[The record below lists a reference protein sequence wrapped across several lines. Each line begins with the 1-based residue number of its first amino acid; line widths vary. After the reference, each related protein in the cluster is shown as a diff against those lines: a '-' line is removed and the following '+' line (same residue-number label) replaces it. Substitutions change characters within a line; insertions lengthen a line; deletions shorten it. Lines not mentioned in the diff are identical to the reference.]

1 MCGIAGWVSYRS
13 DLTAE
18 RDTLLAMTRTLAA
31 RGPDGEGLWAD
42 THVALGHR
50 RLAVIDPDGGA
61 QPMSAMSNGRTVAV
75 ATYNGEIYNYRELR
89 HELELA
95 GHTFDTRSDTE
106 VMLHAYLQWDVDFVS
121 RLNGMYAIAIWD
133 ARTEEL
139 LLVRDRLGV
148 KPLYYAPLPGGV
160 LFGSEPK
167 AILAHR
173 EFSARVTPEGL
184 AGLLT
189 NLRSPGYAPLRGLR
203 EVRPGHLVKVSRS
216 GCTERRYWG
225 LDAHD
230 HSDDLGT
237 TVSTVRSLLED
248 IVDRQVVADV
258 PLCTLL
264 SGGLDSSAI
273 TALAARTLDTPV
285 RSYALD
291 FTAPAGFVPDPV
303 RTSADAPIAALMA
316 GHLGAQHSTVE
327 LSAEQLAA
335 QEVFDAVLRARDLP
349 AWGDLDNSLYLL
361 LDRVRQGATVALSGE
376 AADELFGGYLWF
388 HTPEAIGADTF
399 PWFARLIDW
408 TPQRGGSVLD
418 PTFMWGVVL
427 PTIRQQYEEALAE
440 VPRLSSDSPAER
452 RMREVS
458 SMFLTRMLPEMLD
471 RKDRISMAV
480 GVEVRVPFCDHR
492 LVDYVFNAPWALK
505 THDGREKSLL
515 RSAVAD
521 LLPDVVA
528 QRVKVPY
535 PATQDPG
542 YERAIRRRF
551 AAIVADRNAPV
562 RPLLDLAAAREA
574 LTRPVGQASMQHE
587 RLELERIVTMN
598 DWLSRYGP
606 ELI

>member
-225 LDAHD
+225 WTH
-230 HSDDLGT
+230 T
-237 TVSTVRSLLED
+237 TIPMTSARRSARSAACSKTSSTAKWSPMSHCVRCCPEGSTPAPSPPWRPEHLT
-248 IVDRQVVADV
+248 RR
-258 PLCTLL
+258 
-264 SGGLDSSAI
+264 S
-273 TALAARTLDTPV
+273 ARTRWTSPRRPGSCPI
-285 RSYALD
+285 RS
-291 FTAPAGFVPDPV
+291 G
-303 RTSADAPIAALMA
+303 
-316 GHLGAQHSTVE
+316 
-327 LSAEQLAA
+327 
-335 QEVFDAVLRARDLP
+335 
-349 AWGDLDNSLYLL
+349 
-361 LDRVRQGATVALSGE
+361 RV
-376 AADELFGGYLWF
+376 
-388 HTPEAIGADTF
+388 
-399 PWFARLIDW
+399 
-408 TPQRGGSVLD
+408 
-418 PTFMWGVVL
+418 
-427 PTIRQQYEEALAE
+427 
-440 VPRLSSDSPAER
+440 
-452 RMREVS
+452 
-458 SMFLTRMLPEMLD
+458 LTR
-471 RKDRISMAV
+471 
-480 GVEVRVPFCDHR
+480 
-492 LVDYVFNAPWALK
+492 
-505 THDGREKSLL
+505 
-515 RSAVAD
+515 RS
-521 LLPDVVA
+521 P
-528 QRVKVPY
+528 
-535 PATQDPG
+535 
-542 YERAIRRRF
+542 
-551 AAIVADRNAPV
+551 
-562 RPLLDLAAAREA
+562 
-574 LTRPVGQASMQHE
+574 H
-587 RLELERIVTMN
+587 
-598 DWLSRYGP
+598 
-606 ELI
+606 